1 MLKIRKVDFVKIFYF
16 TIIEKISIHMSQ
28 RELHGRK
35 LLGYCIGFNGMLLA
49 DIFRGVFIFQYYV
62 YTIHLNALLV
72 TIGMAIRLIIA
83 ALSSIIFG
91 VLADNKKPGKF
102 GKRRPFL
109 FYLLPVWFLSS
120 ILVWFPPWYCPKN
133 NSMHFP
139 TAIYLWVILA
149 INAVSGMSI
158 LSVHAS
164 MLPEQSQ
171 THKNREKVASVGA
184 ILAIIASAIALFL
197 PLYVQSL
204 LEDPEN
210 VKWWEPSGKVI
221 LFYMPIL
228 GIITASFG
236 LLSVVW
242 TFFSVDESFH
252 KINPDLETN
261 KASIKETF
269 QQMIVPAKDK
279 KFRKFM
285 LVGFFTSLAGM
296 MMGILIFPLLTY
308 VVKFRGNDF
317 YIYIIV
323 SISCKFGW
331 FYVWKLILKKHSLVK
346 SYTICIAFAAL
357 ASFLEVLFLIEF
369 LSFELRVILFVATM
383 GTLLGAIYGFAL
395 FASPLVSAII
405 YEGAENDINDNNIDE
420 AISEISG
427 AYFGLQSFLLS
438 IAGAIGSLIIG
449 IILTGSNEENPI
461 VITLTFASI
470 GIFYLISLFFLRGIE
485 INEELLDAFEINP
498 EEVPIESL
506 K

>member
-1 MLKIRKVDFVKIFYF
+1 
-16 TIIEKISIHMSQ
+16 MSQ

-35 LLGYCIGFNGMLLA
+35 LFGYSIGYTGILLA

-62 YTIHLNALLV
+62 YTINLNALLV

-91 VLADNKKPGKF
+91 VLADNKKPGRF

-109 FYLLPVWFLSS
+109 FYLLPVWVLTS

-149 INAVSGMSI
+149 LNALSGMSI

-171 THKNREKVASVGA
+171 THKNREKVASVGVVM
-184 ILAIIASAIALFL
+184 AIIASTIALLL
-197 PLYVQSL
+197 PLFVQSL
-204 LEDPEN
+204 LKDPEN
-210 VKWWEPSGKVI
+210 VKWWQPSGKVI
-221 LFYMPIL
+221 LFYIPIF
-228 GIITASFG
+228 GIVTAIFA
-236 LLSVVW
+236 LISVIS

-252 KINPDLETN
+252 KINPDLET
-261 KASIKETF
+261 KKTSIKETF

-279 KFRKFM
+279 KFRKLI

-308 VVKFRGNDF
+308 VVKFRGTDF

-331 FYVWKLILKKHSLVK
+331 FYIWKQILKRHALVK
-346 SYTICIAFAAL
+346 SYIICIAFAGL
-357 ASFLEVLFLIEF
+357 ASFLELLFLIEI
-369 LSFELRVILFVATM
+369 LSFELRVVLFVMTM
-383 GTLLGAIYGFAL
+383 GTLLGAIYGFGL
-395 FASPLVSAII
+395 FTSPLAGAII
-405 YEGAENDINDNNIDE
+405 YEVARNDTDENNIDE

-438 IAGAIGSLIIG
+438 VAGAIGSLLIG
-449 IILTGSNEENPI
+449 IILTGPNEENPV

-470 GIFYLISLFFLRGIE
+470 GIFYLIGLLILRGIE
-485 INEELLDAFEINP
+485 INEELLDTFDINP
-498 EEVPIESL
+498 EEIPIESL

>member
-1 MLKIRKVDFVKIFYF
+1 
-16 TIIEKISIHMSQ
+16 MSQ

-35 LLGYCIGFNGMLLA
+35 LFGYNIGFTGILLA
-49 DIFRGVFIFQYYV
+49 DIFRGSFIFQYYV
-62 YTIHLNALLV
+62 YTINLNALLV
-72 TIGMAIRLIIA
+72 TIGIAIRLIAA

-109 FYLLPVWFLSS
+109 FYLLPIWFISS

-139 TAIYLWVILA
+139 TAIYLWVILT
-149 INAVSGMSI
+149 INAISGMSI
-158 LSVHAS
+158 LSAHAS

-171 THKNREKVASVGA
+171 THKNREKVASIGVVMA
-184 ILAIIASAIALFL
+184 ILASVVALFL
-197 PLYVQSL
+197 PLFVQSL

-210 VKWWEPSGKVI
+210 VKWWEPSGKII
-221 LFYMPIL
+221 LFYIPIF
-228 GIITASFG
+228 GIITAIFAV
-236 LLSVVW
+236 LSIIS

-252 KINPDLETN
+252 KINPDLET
-261 KASIKETF
+261 KKRTIKETF
-269 QQMIVPAKDK
+269 QQMVVPARDK
-279 KFRKFM
+279 KFRKLM

-317 YIYIIV
+317 FIYIIV
-323 SISCKFGW
+323 SISCKFAW
-331 FYVWKLILKKHSLVK
+331 FAVWKLILKRHALVK
-346 SYTICIAFAAL
+346 TYIICIAFAAL
-357 ASFLEVLFLIEF
+357 GSFLELLYLIEF
-369 LSFELRVILFVATM
+369 LSFELRVVLFVLTM
-383 GTLLGAIYGFAL
+383 GTLLGAIYGFGL
-395 FASPLVSAII
+395 FASPLAGAII
-405 YEGAENDINDNNIDE
+405 YEAAGNDTKEKDIDE

-438 IAGAIGSLIIG
+438 VAGAIGSLIIG
-449 IILTGSNEENPI
+449 LILTGPNEENPV

-470 GIFYLISLFFLRGIE
+470 GIFYLISLLILRGID
-485 INEELLDAFEINP
+485 INEDLLDAYDINP
-498 EEVPIESL
+498 EELPIESL